1 VGFSP
6 STPARYVAAASVHLV
21 FLRPFRFPLPQVE
34 GKAPGGGNLL
44 LGVKSMQD
52 VRVDTAPL
60 HLLVLLLPACC

>member
-1 VGFSP
+1 MGFSP

-52 VRVDTAPL
+52 TAPL
-60 HLLVLLLPACC
+60 HHLVLLLPACC